1 MRRHELRRTSECHWD
16 SVEAQIPEELWIDV
30 PPQKKPKEPEGYIDN
45 MADQLELRRLVNMGD
60 IKQAGE
66 DDKEVTRSVTTKFVR
81 DWRWKG
87 EGPARKRWLR
97 RSRLVAREF
106 PLDKRDDVFSPASCG
121 HLFRLL
127 PVLYLAEL
135 GGLKDQRRIPPG
147 TSGGT
152 LEVEDVR

>member
-1 MRRHELRRTSECHWD
+1 MFPL
-16 SVEAQIPEELWIDV
+16 
-30 PPQKKPKEPEGYIDN
+30 KKKTKEPEGYIDN

-60 IKQAGE
+60 IKPAGE

-106 PLDKRDDVFSPASCG
+106 PLDRRDDVFSPASCG

-127 PVLYLAEL
+127 PVLYLAEV
-135 GGLKDQRRIPPG
+135 GGLKEAAGRNGEEVMLG
-147 TSGGT
+147 TMDIKDAFLQVPQEEPLRLKMSG
-152 LEVEDVR
+152 ESKV

>member
-1 MRRHELRRTSECHWD
+1 
-16 SVEAQIPEELWIDV
+16 
-30 PPQKKPKEPEGYIDN
+30 
-45 MADQLELRRLVNMGD
+45 MGD

-127 PVLYLAEL
+127 PVLYLAEV
-135 GGLKDQRRIPPG
+135 GGLKEAAGRNGEEVMLG
-147 TSGGT
+147 TMDIKDAFLQVPQEEPLRLKMSG
-152 LEVEDVR
+152 ESKV